1 MMKRNRKRKT
11 KKARGKSHYYS
22 TYVWN
27 TQEKI
32 CFLLKMA
39 QTRPFYLLSFFSH
52 DKYSANTINDK
63 SVDGVLGI
71 RTRGGR
77 MVGADKSTQ
86 LWRHPLMYYFWQ
98 FRAEHTYVVAKAVR
112 RFVCRNLA
120 YLLTKSCHKH
130 FPFQRM
136 NEFEICDN
144 KNHFCIRNKFWS
156 SLEKEFKLCCQARFE
171 WLKIPNN

>member
-1 MMKRNRKRKT
+1 MKRNRKRKT

-39 QTRPFYLLSFFSH
+39 QTRPFYLLLFFSH

-77 MVGADKSTQ
+77 MVGQTNLLSYGGTPRWIRKYWFVAIIVLRSSWILLVTQ
-86 LWRHPLMYYFWQ
+86 CLNSDMLNLTLQCATHFSKFLCYPKGSFYNPGLLRPLF
-98 FRAEHTYVVAKAVR
+98 H
-112 RFVCRNLA
+112 L
-120 YLLTKSCHKH
+120 
-130 FPFQRM
+130 FPSV
-136 NEFEICDN
+136 
-144 KNHFCIRNKFWS
+144 K
-156 SLEKEFKLCCQARFE
+156 
-171 WLKIPNN
+171 